1 MNSINNKI
9 YYDILNIEPNSDS
22 DTIKKAYRKLSLKYH
37 PDKNNDH
44 ADMFNKITQAYE
56 FLILNLSSFIPPTN
70 NNNNNNNN
78 NNSSIEIYNP
88 QPNDHHNEDI
98 IINLNI
104 TFEDSFNGANV
115 PINIKRS
122 IFNHNIFKYEEER
135 IYIPLPKSIDNNE
148 IIIINNKG
156 NCINYKY
163 SDIKIIIKLNEHQIF
178 LRDGLNLIYF
188 SNISF
193 KQSLVG
199 IDFNINHLNNKI
211 YRITNSNREIIHH
224 NTNIILRNLGFQ
236 RDSFNGNLIIKFKI
250 DYPKTLSSETIQKLK
265 EIL

>member
-9 YYDILNIEPNSDS
+9 YYDILNIEPNSDT
-22 DTIKKAYRKLSLKYH
+22 DTIKKAYRRLSLKYH
-37 PDKNNDH
+37 PDKNNNDSV
-44 ADMFNKITQAYE
+44 MFNKITQAYE
-56 FLILNLSSFIPPTN
+56 FLTLNSSSLPS
-70 NNNNNNNN
+70 
-78 NNSSIEIYNP
+78 NNSPPSYNNSTIQIYNP
-88 QPNDHHNEDI
+88 PPNDPNNEDI

-104 TFEDSFNGANV
+104 TFEDSYNGATV

-148 IIIINNKG
+148 IITINNKG

-163 SDIKIIIKLNEHQIF
+163 SDIKIIIKLIEHEFF
-178 LRDGLNLIYF
+178 LRDGLNIIFF
-188 SNISF
+188 SNITF
-193 KQSLVG
+193 KQSLIG
-199 IDFNINHLNNKI
+199 IDFNITHLNNKI
-211 YRITNSNREIIHH
+211 YRITNSNREIIHN

-236 RDSFNGNLIIKFKI
+236 RDSFTGNLIIKFKI
-250 DYPKTLSSETIQKLK
+250 DYPKTLSLETIQKLD

>member
-1 MNSINNKI
+1 MNPINNKI

-22 DTIKKAYRKLSLKYH
+22 DTIKKAYRRLSLKYH
-37 PDKNNDH
+37 PDKNND
-44 ADMFNKITQAYE
+44 DSVMFNKITQAYE
-56 FLILNLSSFIPPTN
+56 FLIQNHSSIIP
-70 NNNNNNNN
+70 NNNN
-78 NNSSIEIYNP
+78 NNSSSIEIYNP
-88 QPNDHHNEDI
+88 PPNDPNNEDI

-104 TFEDSFNGANV
+104 TFEDSYNGANV

-148 IIIINNKG
+148 IITINNKG

-163 SDIKIIIKLNEHQIF
+163 SDIKIIIKLIEHESF

-188 SNISF
+188 SNITF
-193 KQSLVG
+193 KQSLIG
-199 IDFNINHLNNKI
+199 IDFNITHLNNKT
-211 YRITNSNREIIHH
+211 YRITNTNREIIHN
-224 NTNIILRNLGFQ
+224 NTNIVLRNLGFQ
-236 RDSFNGNLIIKFKI
+236 RDSFTGNLIIKFKI
-250 DYPKTLSSETIQKLK
+250 DYPKTLSLETIQKLK

>member
-37 PDKNNDH
+37 PDKNNNDSV
-44 ADMFNKITQAYE
+44 MFNKITQAYE

-70 NNNNNNNN
+70 NNNNN
-78 NNSSIEIYNP
+78 SSIEIYNP
-88 QPNDHHNEDI
+88 PPDDHANEDI

-199 IDFNINHLNNKI
+199 IDFNITHLNNKI

-250 DYPKTLSSETIQKLK
+250 DYPKTLSLETIQKLK